1 MELIINKNETKNVVL
16 LNSTEEQIRI
26 VQNEESSI
34 CVHFID
40 IFPQTVHVSRNVVVE
55 QVGKNSTVQLFAMG
69 YLQQNQ
75 QINFV
80 SNVLHNC
87 PWGHSEQ
94 LLKYVLTD
102 TASFSFLGKV
112 YVAPNAQKIVAQ
124 QTNKNILLSPQ
135 AKVQTQP
142 QLEIYADDVVCNH
155 GSSTGQIDSEALWY
169 MQARGIDKITA
180 TKLLVGSFANDVLE
194 KISDEKIQTFIGE
207 KITEKLV

>member
-40 IFPQTVHVSRNVVVE
+40 LFPQAVHVSRNVVVE
-55 QVGKNSTVQLFAMG
+55 QVGKNSIVQLFAMG

-142 QLEIYADDVVCNH
+142 QLEIYADDVQASH
-155 GSSTGQIDSEALWY
+155 GASTGAFDENMLFYFLQ
-169 MQARGIDKITA
+169 RGIA
-180 TKLLVGSFANDVLE
+180 RPEAE
-194 KISDEKIQTFIGE
+194 KMLIRAFYHDIIETLPAEYHQHIHEQIE
-207 KITEKLV
+207 QI

>member
-40 IFPQTVHVSRNVVVE
+40 LFPQAVHVSRNVMVE
-55 QVGKNSTVQLFAMG
+55 QVGKNSKVQLFAMG

-135 AKVQTQP
+135 TKVQTQP
-142 QLEIYADDVVCNH
+142 QLEIYADDVQASH
-155 GSSTGQIDSEALWY
+155 GASTGAFDENMLFYFLQ
-169 MQARGIDKITA
+169 RGIARPEAEKMLIRAFYHEIISSLPTEYQTEIEKEFA
-180 TKLLVGSFANDVLE
+180 TH
-194 KISDEKIQTFIGE
+194 QW
-207 KITEKLV
+207 

>member
-1 MELIINKNETKNVVL
+1 MELIINKNETKNLVL

-40 IFPQTVHVSRNVVVE
+40 LFPQAVHVSRNVVVE
-55 QVGKNSTVQLFAMG
+55 QVNKNCKVSLFAMG

-112 YVAPNAQKIVAQ
+112 APNAQKIVAQ

-142 QLEIYADDVVCNH
+142 QLEIYADDVQASH
-155 GSSTGQIDSEALWY
+155 GASTGAFDENMLFYFLQ
-169 MQARGIDKITA
+169 RGIARPEAEKMLIRAFYHDIIETLPAEYQTEIEKELDKLA
-180 TKLLVGSFANDVLE
+180 
-194 KISDEKIQTFIGE
+194 
-207 KITEKLV
+207 